1 MTQNQSIHA
10 LESANAHSIG
20 KVRRYNEDALVTFQ
34 LETMRKDQ
42 TDTLGLYVVADG
54 MGGHINGDEASA
66 SAISAFTEQLGND
79 IIPLFLKN
87 ESDLSIIPNLLKKAV
102 LFANQTILDTHPGSG
117 TTFTAAMIWNEK
129 IYIAHVGDSR
139 LFLINQNFEMEQLT
153 HDHSLVQMMV
163 DLGEISEEEALTHP
177 RRSVLLR
184 SLGFDKDVEVDLAE
198 NKLEAGETLLL
209 CCDGLWS
216 VIKND
221 QIIKIIREHTDI
233 QEAADA
239 LVDAANEA
247 GGPDNISCIL
257 VRRK

>member
-1 MTQNQSIHA
+1 
-10 LESANAHSIG
+10 
-20 KVRRYNEDALVTFQ
+20 
-34 LETMRKDQ
+34 
-42 TDTLGLYVVADG
+42 
-54 MGGHINGDEASA
+54 
-66 SAISAFTEQLGND
+66 
-79 IIPLFLKN
+79 
-87 ESDLSIIPNLLKKAV
+87 
-102 LFANQTILDTHPGSG
+102 
-117 TTFTAAMIWNEK
+117 
-129 IYIAHVGDSR
+129 
-139 LFLINQNFEMEQLT
+139 MEQLT

-198 NKLEAGETLLL
+198 NKLEAGESLLL

-221 QIIKIIREHTDI
+221 QMINIIREHTDI